1 MHRVGQNERVLATG
15 PASRTAGAALLAAL
29 LTALLAVLTLA
40 GGARAA
46 AITVTATP
54 TGRPVAGGFL
64 GISTQYKALEAY
76 TGSNPD
82 AINPAFVNLLGDIAP
97 EQSPVLRIGG
107 DSADWS
113 WYPVAHQPRPP
124 GVTYTIT
131 NRWLQV
137 ARATAQDLRAKLIL
151 DVNLEAG
158 SRPDAIGEA
167 NAMLKRI
174 GSQNILAMEIG
185 NEPELYHHFAWYHN
199 AKGLPVYGR
208 PEGWS
213 PPLYR
218 AQFSQFAHAM
228 PKVRIAGPVSGL
240 GIWLQSLGTFLH
252 DEPSVGLT
260 TIHAYPLKHCAAGHV
275 VTIPELLSNV
285 ASGGFV
291 REVAPYVRISHA
303 DGKPIRIDEVNAITC
318 GGTAGVSNSFASALW
333 VLNTMFGLAR
343 TGVDGVN
350 FNTVPNSINSI
361 LDPVVARNSPA
372 IAVQPEWYAMMMFA
386 KAAPPGSQILRL
398 QTQLAPGLEAWA
410 TRSPT
415 GAIHVVL
422 INKNPHGA
430 EPVTLNVP
438 GAAGPAT
445 LERLQGHGLAS
456 TQDVRLG
463 GQTFGAATST
473 GLLTG
478 TPTSSVISPVSGAYT
493 LQVPGASAAMLSFS
507 PPPGPLL
514 MSALRTPGLF
524 GSLISSW

>member
-1 MHRVGQNERVLATG
+1 M
-15 PASRTAGAALLAAL
+15 AGAALLAAL
-29 LTALLAVLTLA
+29 LAVLAFASA
-40 GGARAA
+40 GRAA
-46 AITVTATP
+46 AITVTALP
-54 TGRPVAGGFL
+54 SGQPVAPGFL
-64 GISTQYKALEAY
+64 GISTQYKSLEAY
-76 TGSNPD
+76 TGSNPG
-82 AINPAFVNLLGDIAP
+82 AIAPAFVHLLGDITP
-97 EQSPVLRIGG
+97 GQSPVLRIGG

-113 WYPVAHQPRPP
+113 WYPVAHQKRPP
-124 GVTYTIT
+124 GITYTIT
-131 NRWLQV
+131 NKWLQV
-137 ARATAQDLRAKLIL
+137 ARATAQNLRAKLIL

-158 SRPDAIGEA
+158 SQADAVGEA

-174 GSQNILAMEIG
+174 GPQNILAMEIG
-185 NEPELYHHFAWYHN
+185 NEPELYHHFAWYHT
-199 AKGLPVYGR
+199 ATGVPVPGR
-208 PEGWS
+208 PASWS
-213 PPLYR
+213 LPEYR

-228 PKVRIAGPVSGL
+228 PRVRIAGPVSGL

-260 TIHAYPLKHCAAGHV
+260 TIHAYPLKHCSAGHV
-275 VTIPELLSNV
+275 VTIPELLSNA
-285 ASGGFV
+285 ASAGFV
-291 REVAPYVRISHA
+291 REVSPYVKISHA

-350 FNTVPNSINSI
+350 FNTVPHSINSI
-361 LDPVVARNSPA
+361 LNPAGSDRDSPA

-386 KAAPPGSQILRL
+386 QAAPPGSQIMHL
-398 QTQLAPGLEAWA
+398 QAQLPPGLEAWA
-410 TRSPT
+410 TRSPAGT
-415 GAIHVVL
+415 IHVVL
-422 INKNPHGA
+422 INKNPHGS

-438 GAAGPAT
+438 AAAGPAT

-456 TQDVRLG
+456 TRDVRLG
-463 GQTFGAATST
+463 GQTFGGATST

-478 TPTSSVISPVSGAYT
+478 DPQSALVSPVAGAYT
-493 LQVPGASAAMLSFS
+493 LQVPGASAAMLTLT